1 MSRVAE
7 DTSTVAVKIEKS
19 TRSSGSRFNFWSI
32 VSVSALS
39 ILLLLLIYPVVN
51 LLGSSIIGGD
61 SSSPWWEPYLHLV
74 TRKLYYESLTN
85 SFILAFAAT
94 AGAMLLG
101 VPLAYFVNRLR
112 IPGKIVIRSAIVLT
126 FVSPPFIGA
135 YAWVIMFG
143 QSGLLRGALG
153 GIGIE
158 VPSIYGWTGTI
169 LVLTLQGMPY
179 VFLFV
184 SSGLRTV
191 DQSVEDAGINL
202 GYTRSRVAMNAILP
216 LLKPALSTSA
226 MLVFVTA
233 FADIGT
239 PMVIG
244 QNLRVYPRLVYQ
256 SYISETSSDYRL
268 ASSLAIVMLLVTVA
282 ALLLQ
287 RRYASR
293 NSFGQDMIRPLG
305 VQQVSA
311 AGRSVATIFV
321 YLVVALACVPLI
333 VVVISSFLRFS
344 GSTITGEWTL
354 ENYASAPGLSST
366 FTNTLLISTLATI
379 LCVVLGTLVG
389 YVIVRKKGR
398 IGATIDIFS
407 MVPFA
412 VAGVVFGI
420 AFSLAFGGSPFF
432 LAGTMAILV
441 LAYFIRRLP
450 FSVRSASSQLSQ
462 MGTQTEEASV
472 NLGVPPGRT
481 FLKVTMPM
489 LLPAVASGALL
500 TWATV
505 VKEFNAT
512 IILYG
517 PWSRT
522 MSVQIFQEITA
533 GNFQY
538 ASAIGSILILMALVP
553 IVILFLVSN
562 KDEEVLI

>member
-1 MSRVAE
+1 MSRTDE
-7 DTSTVAVKIEKS
+7 DVSTVAVGIE
-19 TRSSGSRFNFWSI
+19 RASRRRGPRFSFWSI
-32 VSVSALS
+32 VSVATLA
-39 ILLLLLIYPVVN
+39 ILLLLLAYPVLK
-51 LLGSSIIGGD
+51 LLGVSLVGGESD
-61 SSSPWWEPYLHLV
+61 MQWWEPFRDLV
-74 TRKLYYESLTN
+74 TRKLYYESLIN
-85 SFILAFAAT
+85 SFILATSAT
-94 AGAMLLG
+94 IGAMLIG

-112 IPGKIVIRSAIVLT
+112 IPGKIVIRSAVVLT

-135 YAWVIMFG
+135 YAWVILFG
-143 QSGLLRGALG
+143 QSGLLRTALAG
-153 GIGIE
+153 VGIDI
-158 VPSIYGWTGTI
+158 PSIYGWAGTI
-169 LVLTLQGMPY
+169 LVLTLQGMPF

-202 GYTRSRVAMNAILP
+202 GFSRPRVAMNAILP

-233 FADIGT
+233 FSDIGT

-244 QNLRVYPRLVYQ
+244 QNLRVFPRLVYQ
-256 SYISETSSDYRL
+256 SFVSETASDYRL
-268 ASSLAIVMLLVTVA
+268 ASSLAVVMLLVTVV

-293 NSFGQDMIRPLG
+293 NAFGQNMVRPLG
-305 VQQVSA
+305 VQQVSPLA
-311 AGRSVATIFV
+311 RGGATVFV

-344 GSTITGEWTL
+344 GATITGEWTL
-354 ENYASAPGLSST
+354 ENYASAPGLAT
-366 FTNTLLISTLATI
+366 AFGNTLLISTLATV
-379 LCVVLGTLVG
+379 LCVVIGTLAG
-389 YVIVRKKGR
+389 YVVVRKQGR
-398 IGATIDIFS
+398 IGAAIDIFS

-420 AFSLAFGGSPFF
+420 AFSLAFSVAPFY

-441 LAYFIRRLP
+441 LASFIRRLP
-450 FSVRSASSQLSQ
+450 FSVRAASSQLNQ

-481 FLKVTMPM
+481 FLKVTVPM

-517 PWSRT
+517 PWTRT
-522 MSVQIFQEITA
+522 MSVQIFQEITS
-533 GNFQY
+533 GSFQY

-553 IVILFLVSN
+553 IVILFLALN
-562 KDEEVLI
+562 RDEEVLI

>member
-1 MSRVAE
+1 M
-7 DTSTVAVKIEKS
+7 TSAAVKAEQRAAS
-19 TRSSGSRFNFWSI
+19 GGSRFNFWNI
-32 VSVSALS
+32 ISVSALA

-51 LLGSSIIGGD
+51 LLATSILGSD
-61 SSSPWWEPYLHLV
+61 SNSPWWEPYLHLV
-74 TRKLYYESLTN
+74 TRKLYYESLIN
-85 SFILAFAAT
+85 SFILAFSAT
-94 AGAMLLG
+94 LGAMAIG
-101 VPLAYFVNRLR
+101 VPLAYFVNRLQ
-112 IPGKIVIRSAIVLT
+112 IPGKIVIRSAVVLT

-143 QSGLLRGALG
+143 QSGLLRRALG
-153 GIGIE
+153 DIGIE
-158 VPSIYGWTGTI
+158 APSIYGWPGTI

-184 SSGLRTV
+184 SSGLKTV

-202 GYTRSRVAMNAILP
+202 GFTRLRVTLNAVLP

-226 MLVFVTA
+226 MLIFVTA

-256 SYISETSSDYRL
+256 SYISETSNDYRL
-268 ASSLAIVMLLVTVA
+268 ASSLAIVMLAVAIA

-287 RRYASR
+287 RGYAAR
-293 NSFGQDMIRPLG
+293 NSFGQNMIRPLG
-305 VQQVSA
+305 VQTVSPLA
-311 AGRSVATIFV
+311 RTFATAYV

-333 VVVISSFLRFS
+333 VVVISSFLQFS
-344 GSTITGEWTL
+344 GSTITGRWTL
-354 ENYASAPGLSST
+354 QNYTSAPSLGTT
-366 FTNTLLISTLATI
+366 FANTLLISTLATV
-379 LCVVLGTLVG
+379 LCVVVGTLVG
-389 YVIVRKKGR
+389 YVIVRKQGR
-398 IGATIDIFS
+398 IGAAIDIFS

-432 LAGTMAILV
+432 LSGTIAILV

-481 FLKVTMPM
+481 FLKITAPM

-538 ASAIGSILILMALVP
+538 ASAIGAILMLMALVP
-553 IVILFLVSN
+553 IVILFLVSDG
-562 KDEEVLI
+562 DEEILI